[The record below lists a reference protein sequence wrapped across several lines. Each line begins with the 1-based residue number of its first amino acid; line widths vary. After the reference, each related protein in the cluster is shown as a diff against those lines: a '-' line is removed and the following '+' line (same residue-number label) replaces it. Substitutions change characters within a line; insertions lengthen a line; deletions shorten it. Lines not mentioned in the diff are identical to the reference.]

1 VGIRKAFQAKS
12 VAHIWKHS
20 TKGDKSGWAMV
31 KVDKKEIRL
40 YIAPLLTGARV
51 YYRPMTMVRK

>member
-12 VAHIWKHS
+12 VTHIWTHS

-31 KVDKKEIRL
+31 KVDKKEVRV
-40 YIAPLLTGARV
+40 YIA
-51 YYRPMTMVRK
+51 YRC